1 MPSYRVQRT
10 GEDIQRELAAIL
22 RELKDPRVSGAMLSI
37 VKLDLARD
45 LTSCKVYLSSI
56 NGFEAAQDAVKVLKI
71 ASGFIRHTLGE
82 RVQLRHTPELRF
94 VADNSIEHSADIARM
109 LNQLEAKPDAEH
121 QD

>member
-1 MPSYRVQRT
+1 ITSAGPAWRPQR
-10 GEDIQRELAAIL
+10 AIVMWG
-22 RELKDPRVSGAMLSI
+22 RKARVSGAMLSI

-71 ASGFIRHTLGE
+71 ASGFIRHELGA
-82 RVQLRHTPELRF
+82 RVELRHTPELRF